1 MENYILEAFQKL
13 RLIED
18 DFDLSADRDV
28 VDELKSFVADDIEEI
43 PDEPI
48 IDVTAE
54 DEEDLSDN
62 YIGKVILECTCCH
75 SRIYKDEAD
84 VVIDEESEL
93 ANIDEEC
100 PVCGTAMGYTVI
112 GKIEKF
118 DDDVNFE
125 DADEEEEEV
134 ELENDPAE
142 EEPVESLRDRIA
154 KKRLQESPE
163 KYNFNKKD
171 KLEIADKKILTW
183 GEASRGTDYQY
194 DTDKL
199 LLKVCKDVCKELGW
213 DLRNWDFYTS
223 GGTLQVMPLPD
234 KTPSQKRNIRQAFEN
249 TCRELYGDDFVVK
262 SNTVTHYGPYD
273 QDGRTFE
280 YTKVGVTP
288 VQVSMSLLNQ
298 YPLSFKNESMKRH
311 IKKSLTEYIEKC
323 EEDLDDGGRAEF
335 GYTGKRKSLRG
346 HGIGT
351 INKKRAEKGL
361 PPLTSDEIDSLIDA
375 QEKNAKKNRKKDGSL
390 TEDIEKDKGVHMHF
404 GWSKTEPA
412 SFGNY
417 GLADENGNVTRSWG
431 VSGADAY
438 VAALFVNNV
447 NNIADD
453 LPEVRSIW
461 GATDGDRAIFYT
473 NNDVVPTKDL
483 AQKIVD
489 RFAQEGVELKVTS
502 IVKSNPRD
510 NGVWAKIIK
519 LPEEAFTD
527 GIFPNYEV
535 KYRRVRKPVSNVEE
549 EFDVDDLYDDERDNS
564 EDYEIG
570 DNILFH
576 EDGALYKLV
585 DIEDGSYLKLKPLN
599 AAAKKCAKDDW
610 VESGEDIADFDGMY
624 YIEDEGL
631 LDSGYSLIKP
641 DGTKYHHDDPWEY
654 EETGTRS
661 RTHIGESLKEGIE
674 NISVDTEDTHL
685 EMSTKE
691 DGGVEIETTPLT
703 EDEFEL
709 TDDTE
714 AEVEEPEAEEIVP
727 LTDKEQADIL
737 DNEEETLDDIAA
749 EDEEELPIPDE
760 FEETEEEEEEEE
772 IPEESLKSKG
782 NSVNE
787 GVDEEDDEEESDID
801 DFDECAFNDLV
812 ESYLRRVYENVNTFK
827 TTAIKDSGDTIVV
840 EGIIKFKNNKAMKSS
855 FVFTE
860 ATETKTG
867 KVVLEGYNT
876 TFSKAQK
883 SFRVRGSLKNNNYVS
898 ESLSYNYTARN
909 LTEGKINRTKVCGR
923 VKR

>member
-1 MENYILEAFQKL
+1 MENYISEAFQKL

-134 ELENDPAE
+134 ELEDDPAE

-163 KYNFNKKD
+163 KYYFNKND
-171 KLEIADKKILTW
+171 KAEIANKEILTW

-194 DTDKL
+194 DSDKL
-199 LLKVCKDVCKELGW
+199 LLKVCKDVCKKLGW

-223 GGTLQVMPLPD
+223 GGILQVMPLPD
-234 KTPSQKRNIRQAFEN
+234 KAPSQKREIRQAFEN
-249 TCRELYGDDFVVK
+249 ACRELYGDDFVIK

-280 YTKVGVTP
+280 YTNVGVTP
-288 VQVSMSLLNQ
+288 VQVSMSLLKQ
-298 YPLSFKNESMKRH
+298 YPLSLKNESIKRH
-311 IKKSLTEYIEKC
+311 IKE
-323 EEDLDDGGRAEF
+323 
-335 GYTGKRKSLRG
+335 
-346 HGIGT
+346 
-351 INKKRAEKGL
+351 
-361 PPLTSDEIDSLIDA
+361 
-375 QEKNAKKNRKKDGSL
+375 SL
-390 TEDIEKDKGVHMHF
+390 TEDIEKDRGVNMHF

-527 GIFPNYEV
+527 GIFPGYEV
-535 KYRRVRKPVSNVEE
+535 EYRRGRKPVSNVQLEP
-549 EFDVDDLYDDERDNS
+549 DVD
-564 EDYEIG
+564 
-570 DNILFH
+570 
-576 EDGALYKLV
+576 
-585 DIEDGSYLKLKPLN
+585 
-599 AAAKKCAKDDW
+599 
-610 VESGEDIADFDGMY
+610 
-624 YIEDEGL
+624 
-631 LDSGYSLIKP
+631 
-641 DGTKYHHDDPWEY
+641 
-654 EETGTRS
+654 
-661 RTHIGESLKEGIE
+661 ESLTEGIE

-727 LTDKEQADIL
+727 LTDKEQADII
-737 DNEEETLDDIAA
+737 DNEEETLDDIAAAGEEEELPA

-876 TFSKAQK
+876 TFSKAPK

>member
-84 VVIDEESEL
+84 VVIDEDSEL

-118 DDDVNFE
+118 DDDVDFE
-125 DADEEEEEV
+125 DADEEGEEV
-134 ELENDPAE
+134 ELEPEDNPAE

-171 KLEIADKKILTW
+171 KLEIADKEILTW

-199 LLKVCKDVCKELGW
+199 LLKVCTDVCKELGW

-234 KTPSQKRNIRQAFEN
+234 KTPSQKRKIRQAFEN

-298 YPLSFKNESMKRH
+298 YPLSFKNES
-311 IKKSLTEYIEKC
+311 
-323 EEDLDDGGRAEF
+323 
-335 GYTGKRKSLRG
+335 
-346 HGIGT
+346 
-351 INKKRAEKGL
+351 
-361 PPLTSDEIDSLIDA
+361 
-375 QEKNAKKNRKKDGSL
+375 
-390 TEDIEKDKGVHMHF
+390 
-404 GWSKTEPA
+404 
-412 SFGNY
+412 
-417 GLADENGNVTRSWG
+417 LA
-431 VSGADAY
+431 
-438 VAALFVNNV
+438 
-447 NNIADD
+447 
-453 LPEVRSIW
+453 
-461 GATDGDRAIFYT
+461 
-473 NNDVVPTKDL
+473 
-483 AQKIVD
+483 
-489 RFAQEGVELKVTS
+489 
-502 IVKSNPRD
+502 
-510 NGVWAKIIK
+510 
-519 LPEEAFTD
+519 
-527 GIFPNYEV
+527 
-535 KYRRVRKPVSNVEE
+535 
-549 EFDVDDLYDDERDNS
+549 
-564 EDYEIG
+564 
-570 DNILFH
+570 
-576 EDGALYKLV
+576 
-585 DIEDGSYLKLKPLN
+585 
-599 AAAKKCAKDDW
+599 
-610 VESGEDIADFDGMY
+610 
-624 YIEDEGL
+624 
-631 LDSGYSLIKP
+631 
-641 DGTKYHHDDPWEY
+641 
-654 EETGTRS
+654 
-661 RTHIGESLKEGIE
+661 EGIE

-714 AEVEEPEAEEIVP
+714 SEVEEPEAEEIVP
-727 LTDKEQADIL
+727 LTDEEQADIL
-737 DNEEETLDDIAA
+737 DNKEETLDDIEAEADMEELPA

-760 FEETEEEEEEEE
+760 FEETEKEEEEEE

-787 GVDEEDDEEESDID
+787 GADEEDDEEGSDID

-827 TTAIKDSGDTIVV
+827 TTGIKDSGDTILV

-876 TFSKAQK
+876 TFSKAPK

>member
-1 MENYILEAFQKL
+1 MENYISEAFQKL

-84 VVIDEESEL
+84 VVIDEDSEL

-125 DADEEEEEV
+125 GADKEEEEEV
-134 ELENDPAE
+134 ELEDDPAE

-154 KKRLQESPE
+154 KKRLQE
-163 KYNFNKKD
+163 
-171 KLEIADKKILTW
+171 
-183 GEASRGTDYQY
+183 
-194 DTDKL
+194 
-199 LLKVCKDVCKELGW
+199 
-213 DLRNWDFYTS
+213 
-223 GGTLQVMPLPD
+223 
-234 KTPSQKRNIRQAFEN
+234 
-249 TCRELYGDDFVVK
+249 
-262 SNTVTHYGPYD
+262 
-273 QDGRTFE
+273 
-280 YTKVGVTP
+280 
-288 VQVSMSLLNQ
+288 
-298 YPLSFKNESMKRH
+298 
-311 IKKSLTEYIEKC
+311 
-323 EEDLDDGGRAEF
+323 
-335 GYTGKRKSLRG
+335 
-346 HGIGT
+346 
-351 INKKRAEKGL
+351 
-361 PPLTSDEIDSLIDA
+361 
-375 QEKNAKKNRKKDGSL
+375 AKKNDVCPHCGKNPCVC
-390 TEDIEKDKGVHMHF
+390 EKC
-404 GWSKTEPA
+404 
-412 SFGNY
+412 
-417 GLADENGNVTRSWG
+417 DEECN
-431 VSGADAY
+431 
-438 VAALFVNNV
+438 
-447 NNIADD
+447 
-453 LPEVRSIW
+453 E
-461 GATDGDRAIFYT
+461 
-473 NNDVVPTKDL
+473 
-483 AQKIVD
+483 
-489 RFAQEGVELKVTS
+489 ELS
-502 IVKSNPRD
+502 D
-510 NGVWAKIIK
+510 
-519 LPEEAFTD
+519 EA
-527 GIFPNYEV
+527 
-535 KYRRVRKPVSNVEE
+535 
-549 EFDVDDLYDDERDNS
+549 S
-564 EDYEIG
+564 EDSE
-570 DNILFH
+570 
-576 EDGALYKLV
+576 KLV
-585 DIEDGSYLKLKPLN
+585 DPEEDPILE
-599 AAAKKCAKDDW
+599 
-610 VESGEDIADFDGMY
+610 ES
-624 YIEDEGL
+624 
-631 LDSGYSLIKP
+631 
-641 DGTKYHHDDPWEY
+641 
-654 EETGTRS
+654 
-661 RTHIGESLKEGIE
+661 IE

-714 AEVEEPEAEEIVP
+714 SEVEEPEAEEIVP
-727 LTDKEQADIL
+727 LTDKEQADIIN
-737 DNEEETLDDIAA
+737 NEEETLDDIAAAGKEEELPA

-760 FEETEEEEEEEE
+760 FEETEEEEEEKE

-827 TTAIKDSGDTIVV
+827 TTAIKDSGDIIVV